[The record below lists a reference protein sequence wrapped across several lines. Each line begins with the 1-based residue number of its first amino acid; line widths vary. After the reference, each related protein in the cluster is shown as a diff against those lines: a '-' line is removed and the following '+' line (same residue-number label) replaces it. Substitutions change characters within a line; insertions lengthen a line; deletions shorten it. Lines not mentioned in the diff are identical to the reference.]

1 MSCMLSPEFKEALK
15 LMDGK
20 AILFNNDE
28 YYVVMTM
35 EEFKKIKK
43 DEAKNLTKKEPLDK
57 INSDV
62 NLWKNSE
69 EVKNEKG
76 LNFQELEKKEEK
88 IKYVR

>member
-1 MSCMLSPEFKEALK
+1 MLSPEFKEALK

-28 YYVVMTM
+28 YYVVMTL

>member
-28 YYVVMTM
+28 YYVVMTL

>member
-1 MSCMLSPEFKEALK
+1 MSCMLLPEFKEALK

-20 AILFNNDE
+20 AILFDE
-28 YYVVMTM
+28 DECYVVMTL

-76 LNFQELEKKEEK
+76 LNFQELEKREEK

>member
-1 MSCMLSPEFKEALK
+1 MLSPEFKETLK

-20 AILFNNDE
+20 AALFDKDE
-28 YYVVMTM
+28 CYVVMTL

-43 DEAKNLTKKEPLDK
+43 DEVKNLTKKEPLDK

-62 NLWKNSE
+62 NLWKSSKE
-69 EVKNEKG
+69 IKDEKG
-76 LNFQELEKKEEK
+76 LNFQEPKEKEEE

>member
-1 MSCMLSPEFKEALK
+1 MLLPEFKEALK

-20 AILFNNDE
+20 AILFDE
-28 YYVVMTM
+28 DECYVVMTL

-76 LNFQELEKKEEK
+76 LNFQELEKREEK